1 MSIQQKKNLRQLAST
16 IPTPKVDT
24 ALTNED
30 YIAHHGILGMKWG
43 IRRFQNKDG
52 SLTSAGRKRYG
63 VGEGEESSDT
73 GLGAG
78 ARNGSGGK
86 KGIGVPIALGVGAA
100 AASGIV
106 SGTRAG
112 LGKGEAVDSGKG
124 GKKGKGKG
132 DSVSQAM
139 NKEIEALRQYRN
151 AGTNNNND
159 QNQNR
164 YNTRKTLSQKEMDAM
179 SDKELQQLVSR
190 LNLETNYSRLTQEP
204 AQVDRVDAGLQRA
217 QAVLTIIG
225 TSVTIA
231 AAGAKIAQTLSS
243 KSA

>member
-1 MSIQQKKNLRQLAST
+1 MRQLAST

-63 VGEGEESSDT
+63 VGE
-73 GLGAG
+73 
-78 ARNGSGGK
+78 
-86 KGIGVPIALGVGAA
+86 GVPIALGVGAA